1 MRVCYGPLRSTGII
15 RREPVIRYKGG
26 SSDATCR
33 CQYCS
38 NLLRTDGTR
47 LGTVFFTTIQP
58 RSILAGLSTTG
69 VILATARSFAAVI
82 YMRTGGL
89 NQRQRHTF
97 CTRRIQINI
106 LLQIRP
112 PATVTLPCTHARS
125 LAVQLRVRGCD

>member
-1 MRVCYGPLRSTGII
+1 MSQLFGIKGEAAMRPVAVSTA
-15 RREPVIRYKGG
+15 
-26 SSDATCR
+26 ATCYAQTGR
-33 CQYCS
+33 
-38 NLLRTDGTR
+38 DWVV
-47 LGTVFFTTIQP
+47 GTVFFTTIQP

-97 CTRRIQINI
+97 CTRRIQTNM